1 MIAPE
6 FERKRGIPAPRPR
19 DAATL
24 IIYRPLKCSVEILMG
39 VRHKSH
45 KFLPDRYVFPG
56 GGVER
61 GDSRVRVAS
70 PVSERTQRLLMR
82 KTKKARARGLVAA
95 AVRETFEETG
105 LIVGG
110 KDPDPAKS
118 VPKKW
123 SKFFQTGFAPN
134 LKDLD
139 YIARAVT
146 PHWRPIRFNAR
157 FFMVNAEKL
166 TGVLRG
172 NGELLNLQYFNMEK
186 AFELELPLITKRV
199 LELVALHAGTPAHHK
214 VAEPDQIVFFK
225 HNGEYHDMIRE

>member
-6 FERKRGIPAPRPR
+6 SQRKRGIPAPRPR

-24 IIYRPLKCSVEILMG
+24 IIYRPLKSSVEILMG
-39 VRHKSH
+39 LRHKSH

-61 GDSRVRVAS
+61 GDSQVRVAS
-70 PVSERTQRLLMR
+70 PMSERTQRLLMR
-82 KTKKARARGLVAA
+82 KTKKARARGLVAS

-166 TGVLRG
+166 TGILRG

-186 AFELELPLITKRV
+186 ALELELPLITKRV
-199 LELVALHAGTPAHHK
+199 LELVALHAGNPAHHK

-225 HNGEYHDMIRE
+225 HNGEYHDMIKE

>member
-6 FERKRGIPAPRPR
+6 SQRKRGIPAPRPR

-24 IIYRPLKCSVEILMG
+24 IIYRPLKSSVEILMG
-39 VRHKSH
+39 LRHKSH

-70 PVSERTQRLLMR
+70 PMSERTQRLLMR
-82 KTKKARARGLVAA
+82 KTKKARARGLVAS

-166 TGVLRG
+166 TGILRG
-172 NGELLNLQYFNMEK
+172 NGELLNLQYFKLEK
-186 AFELELPLITKRV
+186 ALELELPLITKRV
-199 LELVALHAGTPAHHK
+199 LELVALHAGNSAYHK

-225 HNGEYHDMIRE
+225 HNGEYHDMIKE

>member
-1 MIAPE
+1 MISPE
-6 FERKRGIPAPRPR
+6 PERKKGMPAPRPR

-24 IIYRPLKCSVEILMG
+24 IIYRPLKGSVEILMG
-39 VRHKSH
+39 LRHKSH
-45 KFLPDRYVFPG
+45 KFLPNRYVFPG
-56 GGVER
+56 GGVEK

-70 PVSERTQRLLMR
+70 PMSQRTQSLLTR
-82 KTKKARARGLVAA
+82 KTKIARARGVVAS

-118 VPKKW
+118 VPKNW
-123 SKFFQTGFAPN
+123 SKFFQTGLAPR
-134 LKDLD
+134 LGDLD

-146 PHWRPIRFNAR
+146 PPWRPIRFNAR
-157 FFMVNAEKL
+157 FFMVNADKL

-186 AFELELPLITKRV
+186 ALELDLPLITKRV
-199 LELVALHAGTPAHHK
+199 LELVAVYAGNPPNHK
-214 VAEPDQIVFFK
+214 APGSDQIVFFK
-225 HNGEYHDMIRE
+225 HNGEFHDMIKE

>member
-6 FERKRGIPAPRPR
+6 PTRNTGTPAPRPR

-24 IIYRPLKCSVEILMG
+24 IIYRPLKSRVEILMG
-39 VRHKSH
+39 LRNKSH

-61 GDSRVRVAS
+61 SDSRVRVAS
-70 PVSERTQRLLMR
+70 PMDQRTQKLLIR
-82 KTKKARARGLVAA
+82 KTKIARARGLVAA
-95 AVRETFEETG
+95 AIRETFEETG

-110 KDPDPAKS
+110 KDPNPGKN
-118 VPKKW
+118 VPKNW

-134 LKDLD
+134 LGDLN

-166 TGVLRG
+166 TGDLQG
-172 NGELLNLQYFNMEK
+172 NGELLNLQYLDTEK
-186 AFELELPLITKRV
+186 ALELELPLITKRV
-199 LELVALHAGTPAHHK
+199 LEFVARHASISVNHK
-214 VAEPDQIVFFK
+214 IPDPNQVVLFK
-225 HNGEYHDMIRE
+225 HNGKYHDMVWE

>member
-6 FERKRGIPAPRPR
+6 PERNTGTPAPRPR

-24 IIYRPLKCSVEILMG
+24 IIYRTLKNRVEILMG
-39 VRHKSH
+39 LRNTSH

-70 PVSERTQRLLMR
+70 PISQQTQNLLIR
-82 KTKKARARGLVAA
+82 KTKIARARGLVAA
-95 AVRETFEETG
+95 AIRETFEETG

-110 KDPDPAKS
+110 NDPNPGKS
-118 VPKKW
+118 VPKNW

-134 LKDLD
+134 LGDLN

-166 TGVLRG
+166 SGVLQG
-172 NGELLNLQYFNMEK
+172 NGELLNLQYFDTEK
-186 AFELELPLITKRV
+186 AIELELPIITKRV
-199 LELVALHAGTPAHHK
+199 LELVAFRASKSANHK
-214 VAEPDQIVFFK
+214 APDPDQIVLFK
-225 HNGEYHDMIRE
+225 HNGKYHDMIKE

>member
-24 IIYRPLKCSVEILMG
+24 IIYRPLKSSVEILMG
-39 VRHKSH
+39 LRHKSH

-70 PVSERTQRLLMR
+70 PMSERTQRLLMR
-82 KTKKARARGLVAA
+82 KTKKARARGLVAS

-166 TGVLRG
+166 TGVVRG
-172 NGELLNLQYFNMEK
+172 NGELLNLQYFNIEK
-186 AFELELPLITKRV
+186 ALELELPLITKRV

>member
-6 FERKRGIPAPRPR
+6 SQRKRGIPAPRPR

-24 IIYRPLKCSVEILMG
+24 IIYRPLKSSVEILMG
-39 VRHKSH
+39 LRHKSH

-70 PVSERTQRLLMR
+70 PMSERTQRLLMR
-82 KTKKARARGLVAA
+82 KTKKARARGLVAS

-166 TGVLRG
+166 TGILRG
-172 NGELLNLQYFNMEK
+172 NGELLNLQYFKLEK
-186 AFELELPLITKRV
+186 
-199 LELVALHAGTPAHHK
+199 ALHAGNSAYHK

-225 HNGEYHDMIRE
+225 HNGEYHDMIKE